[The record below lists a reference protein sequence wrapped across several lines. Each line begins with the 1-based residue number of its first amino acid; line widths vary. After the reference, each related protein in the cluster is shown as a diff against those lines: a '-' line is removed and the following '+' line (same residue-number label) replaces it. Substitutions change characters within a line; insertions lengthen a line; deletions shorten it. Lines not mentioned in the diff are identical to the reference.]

1 MPIIRP
7 ATPADYP
14 QWLALRLALWDDNTE
29 AEMLAE
35 MHALLT
41 DPEQAVFL
49 AEENGA
55 LIGFAEVSLRKYADG
70 CDSSPVG
77 YLEGWYVAPEHRRSG
92 IGGALVRAGE
102 DWARERGCREM
113 ASDTWLENEISI
125 LAHLQLGYIEAERL
139 VHFTKYL

>member
-29 AEMLAE
+29 DEMLAE
-35 MHALLT
+35 MRTLLT
-41 DPEQAVFL
+41 DPQQAVFL
-49 AEENGA
+49 AEENGV

-70 CDSSPVG
+70 CDTSPVG
-77 YLEGWYVAPEHRRSG
+77 YLEGWYVAPEHRRAG
-92 IGGALVRAGE
+92 IGSALVHAGE
-102 DWARERGCREM
+102 EWARTHGCREM

-125 LAHLQLGYIEAERL
+125 QAHLQLGYAESERL
-139 VHFTKYL
+139 VHFMKHL